1 MAATTE
7 KETNYYTQAMPPVRD
22 TRLQIADT
30 FHGCACEMADCSKSG
45 CLLKKNRTFWQTNAC
60 QMSLTLMMCSTV
72 QNSVVIMHG
81 PIGCGT
87 QLHGL
92 SANAAKGKVK
102 RGLPDQKAPVWLSSN
117 LGETDVINGGEK
129 KLQETIEYADKTYRP
144 EIIFVVATCA
154 PNIIGDDVEKIVNIA
169 NETCAAQVTALHC
182 PGFRSRVVAS
192 AYDSFYHSLIRHINF
207 KPIPYK
213 DYVPD
218 NPADPAAQMGEAVW
232 KYKISRTVNLFNAT
246 SIGDQ
251 DEGEMTRLLQA
262 LGLNVRIYAEYSSA
276 DDFRLLPFA
285 ALNVSLCNMHDDYM
299 LKFLEQEYNIPYIIE
314 GMPIGPEQT
323 RKWLV
328 AIGKFFG
335 LEKEANLLC
344 DYEEKKLLEAID
356 PLKPKFKDKRVFL
369 GGGSVRVAAEAMALK
384 KIGIDVIGI
393 RGYNFDSNAD
403 PVFEELGEELPE
415 VTLTVSNQAYEFAN
429 QLVKYDPDLVITH
442 NGSHAIPARLGYP
455 SIQLFDANGTYF
467 GYGGFYALAKKIIF
481 ALENSNLA
489 KNIVGHAKLP
499 YRKEWYEQDPFTY
512 QKD

>member
-1 MAATTE
+1 MAETTE
-7 KETNYYTQAMPPVRD
+7 KSNYYAQAMPPVRD

-30 FHGCACEMADCSKSG
+30 FSGCACEMSKCLEGG
-45 CLLKKNRTFWQTNAC
+45 CALRKNRSFWQTNAC

-72 QNSVVIMHG
+72 QNSVVVMHG

-92 SANAAKGKVK
+92 SANAQKGKVN

-129 KLQETIEYADKTYRP
+129 KLQETIEYADRTYRP

-154 PNIIGDDVEKIVNIA
+154 PNIIGDDVEKVVDITNK
-169 NETCAAQVTALHC
+169 TCAAQVTALHC

-207 KPIPYK
+207 KAIPYK

-218 NPADPAAQMGEAVW
+218 NPQDPAAQLGEEVF
-232 KYKISRTVNLFNAT
+232 KYKIAHTVNLFNAT
-246 SIGDQ
+246 SIGYQ
-251 DEGEMTRLLQA
+251 DEQEMVRLLTA

-276 DDFRLLPFA
+276 DDFRLLPLA

-299 LKFLEQEYNIPYIIE
+299 LKFLEKEYNMPYIIE

-335 LEKEANLLC
+335 LEKEANLLA
-344 DYEEKKLLEAID
+344 DYEEKKLEEAVDEI
-356 PLKPKFKDKRVFL
+356 KDSFAGKRVFL
-369 GGGSVRVAAEAMALK
+369 GGGSVRVAAEAIALK
-384 KIGIDVIGI
+384 KIGLDVIGI
-393 RGYNFDSNAD
+393 RGYNIDSNAN
-403 PVFEELGEELPE
+403 PVFDDLGEELPD
-415 VTLTVSNQAYEFAN
+415 VPLSVSNQAYEFVN
-429 QLVKYDPDLVITH
+429 QLTKLKPDLVITH
-442 NGSHAIPARLGYP
+442 NGSHAIPAKMGYP
-455 SIQLFDANGTYF
+455 SIQLFDAGASFF
-467 GYGGFYALAKKIIF
+467 GYAGFYYLVKRIRF
-481 ALENSNLA
+481 ALENNNLA
-489 KNIVGHAKLP
+489 KNIKAHAVLP
-499 YRKEWYEQDPFTY
+499 YTEEWYE
-512 QKD
+512 KDAFAYHKE